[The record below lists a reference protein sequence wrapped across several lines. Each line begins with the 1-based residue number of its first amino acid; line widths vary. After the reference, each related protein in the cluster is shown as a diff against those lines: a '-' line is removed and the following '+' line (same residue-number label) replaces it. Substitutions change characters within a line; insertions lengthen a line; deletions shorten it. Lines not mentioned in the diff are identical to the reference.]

1 MEAIRARG
9 LEIAFERTGTG
20 PTLVL
25 VHGAGDDHRVWRAQL
40 DRLSDAC
47 TAVAWDEPGS
57 GRSSDIPPGFGLAD
71 YADCLAAL
79 IEAVGGPAIVCGIS
93 WGGTVAL
100 ELCWRHPALVPA
112 LVLADTYAG
121 WKGSLPP
128 SEVAARVAAA
138 EGQLAGPRDSS
149 AFAWGLFAG
158 EPPAEHVPLLHELAA
173 SARPATLRAQL
184 AIMASTDLG
193 EMLPRIAVPTLLV
206 WGDRDARS
214 PLAVARELE
223 RAIPGSSL
231 VVLRDCGHLS
241 NMEQPESFNLVVR
254 EFCSTLSA

>member
-1 MEAIRARG
+1 MEAIHARG

-40 DRLSDAC
+40 DGLSDAC
-47 TAVAWDEPGS
+47 TVVAWDEPGS
-57 GRSSDIPPGFGLAD
+57 GRSSDLPAGFGLAD

-79 IEAVGGPAIVCGIS
+79 IDAVGGHAIVCGIS

-100 ELCWRHPALVPA
+100 ELSRRHPALVPA

-121 WKGSLPP
+121 WKGSLPE
-128 SEVAARVAAA
+128 SEVAARVATA
-138 EGQLAGPRDSS
+138 EEQLAGPRDGS

-158 EPPAEHVPLLHELAA
+158 EPPAEHVPLLRELAA
-173 SARPATLRAQL
+173 AARPATLRAQL
-184 AIMASTDLG
+184 AIMASTDLR

-241 NMEQPESFNLVVR
+241 NMEQPESFNRAVR
-254 EFCSTLSA
+254 EFCGSLRA